1 MNSSQ
6 RLQVKAQVIP
16 VHVVAILP
24 TEQQGVAV
32 FLGNPEKIF
41 VINVDTYVGRAIA
54 MSMRNERNERPL
66 THELIGL
73 VFEGFDIAVDHMVI
87 NDLRS
92 NTYYARLIL
101 KAENEVHKKII
112 ELDARP
118 SDCLALTLQAKRPIF
133 VSSEVWEEVEDMSEL
148 LEKMKQAQKHSPPPP
163 QESDDSGESIFG
175 EDEKE

>member
-1 MNSSQ
+1 MIFVSN
-6 RLQVKAQVIP
+6 VKAQVIP
-16 VHVVAILP
+16 VQVVAILP
-24 TEQQGVAV
+24 TEQQGVAI
-32 FLGNPEKIF
+32 FLGNKEKIF

-73 VFEGFDIAVDHMVI
+73 IFEGFDISVDHVVI

-118 SDCLALTLQAKRPIF
+118 SDCLALALQSQRPIF
-133 VSSEVWEEVEDMSEL
+133 VSHDVWEEVEDMGDL
-148 LEKMKQAQKHSPPPP
+148 LEKMKQAQRDHPDDGSSDSEEPPDPLFG
-163 QESDDSGESIFG
+163 DDP
-175 EDEKE
+175 KA